1 MKARHPPPSAQP
13 APVHYRI
20 DASGTHTHTYRVTLT
35 IDQPSASQ
43 VLSLPVWI
51 AGSYMVREF
60 GRHLSGFSAMQ
71 GRAARTVQQLN
82 KTTWQ
87 IACSGGAALVLQYEI
102 YAYDISVRTAFLS
115 SERGFFNNTS
125 LCLRVHGR
133 EAWAHQLSLVGLPR
147 GWEVATAMARATI
160 TGKPSRSSSPQG
172 LHFEA
177 ADYDEL
183 VDHPFEIGPF
193 WRGHFKAQGVEH
205 EFVVAGAWPGFDGQ
219 RLLRD
224 SQRICEEHIRFWHG
238 ARGRPPFKKYV
249 FVLNTVDDGYG
260 GLEHRASTALIAA
273 RKDLP
278 RVGEAG
284 QSDGYLTLL
293 GLISHEYFHTWNVK
307 RLKPAELC
315 RIDHT
320 QENYTELLW
329 FFEGFTSYFDDLAL
343 VRCGLIDGARY
354 AKLLAKAATSVQSM
368 PGRRVQSVAQA
379 SFDAW
384 NKYYRQDE
392 NTPNATINYYTKG
405 SQVALCLD
413 LTLRREGRGSLDAVM
428 RRLWALGAE
437 RGSRLGLGLGSSSA
451 HGARGASHGAAAA
464 PAVLS
469 AKRDPGDIGITEVDI
484 AQALFDVGGRS
495 FEAELKAW
503 VHGTGELPVADL
515 LPTVGLMQSSE
526 AERLSAAWGLRLSE
540 GPVTG
545 CVVRQVLRGSV
556 AEAAGL
562 CAGDE
567 ILAVQGWRVRR
578 LDDAAQWLGASGAS
592 KAASTAK
599 IDVLVNR
606 DQRVLTLGLQP
617 DAQAT
622 RLPTL
627 QWALHDSALAADA
640 ACAERRRAWLSASV

>member
-1 MKARHPPPSAQP
+1 SRT
-13 APVHYRI
+13 
-20 DASGTHTHTYRVTLT
+20 ASGR
-35 IDQPSASQ
+35 
-43 VLSLPVWI
+43 
-51 AGSYMVREF
+51 
-60 GRHLSGFSAMQ
+60 
-71 GRAARTVQQLN
+71 
-82 KTTWQ
+82 
-87 IACSGGAALVLQYEI
+87 
-102 YAYDISVRTAFLS
+102 
-115 SERGFFNNTS
+115 
-125 LCLRVHGR
+125 
-133 EAWAHQLSLVGLPR
+133 
-147 GWEVATAMARATI
+147 
-160 TGKPSRSSSPQG
+160 G
-172 LHFEA
+172 LHYEA

-183 VDHPFEIGPF
+183 VDHPFELGPF
-193 WRGHFKAQGVEH
+193 WRGRFKAQGVEH

-238 ARGRPPFKKYV
+238 ARGKPPFQKYV
-249 FVLNTVDDGYG
+249 FMLNTVEDGYG

-278 RVGEAG
+278 RVGEGGLA
-284 QSDGYLTLL
+284 DGYLTLL

-320 QENYTELLW
+320 KENYTELLW

-354 AKLLAKAATSVQSM
+354 AKLLAKAATAVQSM
-368 PGRRVQSVAQA
+368 PGRQVQSVAQA

-392 NTPNATINYYTKG
+392 NTPNSTISYYTKG

-428 RRLWALGAE
+428 RHLWALGAE
-437 RGSRLGLGLGSSSA
+437 RGSQVV
-451 HGARGASHGAAAA
+451 AAAGTRGPRA
-464 PAVLS
+464 AL
-469 AKRDPGDIGITEVDI
+469 RDPGNIGITEADI
-484 AQALFDVGGRS
+484 AQALKAVGGRS
-495 FEAELKAW
+495 YAAELKAW
-503 VHGTGELPVADL
+503 VHGKGELPVAEL
-515 LPTVGLMQSSE
+515 LPTMGLAQSRE

-545 CVVRQVLRGSV
+545 CVVRQVLRGSA

-578 LDDAAQWLGASGAS
+578 LDDAAQWLAAQQPEERANKGSSQGARPR
-592 KAASTAK
+592 AAAPAA
-599 IDVLVNR
+599 VALLVNR
-606 DQRVLTLGLQP
+606 DQRILTLTLRP
-617 DAQAT
+617 DPQAT
-622 RLPTL
+622 RVPTL
-627 QWALHDSALAADA
+627 QWTVDGAGTKPGPGREAHAADA
-640 ACAERRRAWLSASV
+640 SAAAVAERRRAWWSASA

>member
-1 MKARHPPPSAQP
+1 MRAERA
-13 APVHYRI
+13 APVHYRV

-35 IDQPSASQ
+35 IERPSPEQ
-43 VLSLPVWI
+43 VVSLPVWI

-60 GRHLSGFSAMQ
+60 GRHLSGLQAFQ
-71 GRAARTVQQLN
+71 GRAARPVEQLD
-82 KTTWQ
+82 KTTWR
-87 IACSGGAALVLQYEI
+87 IECKGSTALVLHYEV
-102 YAYDISVRTAFLS
+102 YAFDTSVRTAFLS
-115 SERGFFNNTS
+115 TARGFFNNTS
-125 LCLRVHGR
+125 LCLRVQGR
-133 EAWAHQLSLVGLPR
+133 EEQAHHLSLVGLPR
-147 GWEVATAMARATI
+147 AWEVATAMQPRRGAGR
-160 TGKPSRSSSPQG
+160 G
-172 LHFEA
+172 LHYQA

-183 VDHPFEIGPF
+183 VDHPFELGPF
-193 WRGHFKAQGVEH
+193 WRGRFKAQGVEH

-224 SQRICEEHIRFWHG
+224 TQRICEEHIRFWHG
-238 ARGRPPFKKYV
+238 ARGKPPFQKYV
-249 FVLNTVDDGYG
+249 FMLNTVDDGYG

-284 QSDGYLTLL
+284 LGDGYLTLL

-320 QENYTELLW
+320 KENYTELLW

-343 VRCGLIDGARY
+343 VRCGLIDGGRY
-354 AKLLAKAATSVQSM
+354 AKLLAKAATAVQAM

-392 NTPNATINYYTKG
+392 NTPNATISYYTKG

-413 LTLRREGRGSLDAVM
+413 LTLRREGRGSLDEVM

-437 RGSRLGLGLGSSSA
+437 RGSHRASVAPPGARAAPRSASSA
-451 HGARGASHGAAAA
+451 
-464 PAVLS
+464 P
-469 AKRDPGDIGITEVDI
+469 RDPGSIGITEADI
-484 AQALFDVGGRS
+484 AHALREVGGRS
-495 FEAELKAW
+495 FDAELRAW
-503 VHGTGELPVADL
+503 VHGRGELPVADL
-515 LPTVGLMQSSE
+515 LPVMGLAQSQE
-526 AERLSAAWGLRLSE
+526 PARLSAAWGLRLSE

-545 CVVRQVLRGSV
+545 CIVRQVLRGSA

-578 LDDAAQWLGASGAS
+578 LDDAAQWLASPTPVKGRTAGA
-592 KAASTAK
+592 AAPRTRPSPVV
-599 IDVLVNR
+599 DLLVNR
-606 DQRVLTLGLQP
+606 DQRIVSLQLRP
-617 DAQAT
+617 DAAAT

-627 QWALHDSALAADA
+627 QWTLDEAGLKADA
-640 ACAERRRAWLSASV
+640 ACADRRRAWWRASA

>member
-1 MKARHPPPSAQP
+1 MW
-13 APVHYRI
+13 
-20 DASGTHTHTYRVTLT
+20 L
-35 IDQPSASQ
+35 
-43 VLSLPVWI
+43 

-60 GRHLSGFSAMQ
+60 GRHLSGLSATQ
-71 GRAARTVQQLN
+71 GRAPRAVQQLD

-87 IACSGGAALVLQYEI
+87 VACSGSAALVLQYQV
-102 YAYDISVRTAFLS
+102 YAFDTSVRTAFLS
-115 SERGFFNNTS
+115 TERGFFNNTS

-133 EAWAHQLSLVGLPR
+133 EDQAHHLSLVGLPK
-147 GWEVATAMARATI
+147 GWDVATAMPSLGASPRGLPSAR
-160 TGKPSRSSSPQG
+160 GLPSPRG
-172 LHFEA
+172 LHYAA

-183 VDHPFEIGPF
+183 VDHPFELGPF
-193 WRGHFKAQGVEH
+193 WRGRFKAQGVEH
-205 EFVVAGAWPGFDGQ
+205 EFVVAGAWPGFDGD

-238 ARGRPPFKKYV
+238 ARGKPPFQKYV
-249 FVLNTVDDGYG
+249 FMLNAVDDSYG

-278 RVGEAG
+278 RQGEPG
-284 QSDGYLTLL
+284 LSEGYLTLL
-293 GLISHEYFHTWNVK
+293 GLVSHEYFHTWNVK

-320 QENYTELLW
+320 RENYTELLW

-354 AKLLAKAATSVQSM
+354 AKLLAKTATAVQSM

-392 NTPNATINYYTKG
+392 NTPNSTISYYTKG

-428 RRLWALGAE
+428 RHLWALGAE
-437 RGSRLGLGLGSSSA
+437 RGSHVVA
-451 HGARGASHGAAAA
+451 APGARGSRAA
-464 PAVLS
+464 L
-469 AKRDPGDIGITEVDI
+469 RDPGNIGITEADI
-484 AQALFDVGGRS
+484 AQALKAVGGRS
-495 FEAELKAW
+495 YAAELKAW
-503 VHGTGELPVADL
+503 VHGKGELPVADL
-515 LPTVGLMQSSE
+515 LPTVGLAQSRE

-545 CVVRQVLRGSV
+545 CVVRQVLRGSA

-578 LDDAAQWLGASGAS
+578 LDDAVQWLAGWGTGSATGSGAGS
-592 KAASTAK
+592 GKASVASVASARHARAAK
-599 IDVLVNR
+599 AQVHAQAQFVVDVLVNR
-606 DQRVLTLGLQP
+606 DQRLHTLRLQP
-617 DAQAT
+617 DSQAT

-627 QWALHDSALAADA
+627 QWTLDEAQAKADA
-640 ACAERRRAWLSASV
+640 ACAERRRAWWSASA